1 MVMTITQLRTHW
13 DAGDAYLVIEF
24 LDELGD
30 LLWTAYGEEI
40 IAMHQSEVERAVAE
54 DNMRNNGQTEWSFED
69 PIEF

>member
-13 DAGDAYLVIEF
+13 DAGDAHLVIEF
-24 LDELGD
+24 LDELRD

-40 IAMHQSEVERAVAE
+40 IATHQSEVERTVVE
-54 DNMRNNGQTEWSFED
+54 DNVRSDGPTELPFDD